1 MNDLQFLFYNSKCEI
16 KYFILTYT
24 NNNKKT
30 LKNLND
36 RKLRPYTS
44 KTMELGKQKWR
55 AGFVK
60 QIL

>member
-1 MNDLQFLFYNSKCEI
+1 MRDKIFYFNVYKQQQ
-16 KYFILTYT
+16 
-24 NNNKKT
+24 KT